1 MQVYMSAATVLG
13 STGVRAGVRHC
24 GHDPI
29 VGGKSSAKLGYKVKC
44 PELGTCVGTEYQ
56 HYAHRTHSHS
66 LIWSGSAVMFAHSQ
80 SSQEVKI
87 LMVLEH
93 VEQNQHL
100 SCNYLINLYTRWVVP
115 MHKCPMSESWVWRF
129 DIFMKCLLLFFEVL
143 ICTCDAS

>member
-66 LIWSGSAVMFAHSQ
+66 LIWFTRSEDIDGAGACGTKSTSQ
-80 SSQEVKI
+80 
-87 LMVLEH
+87 L
-93 VEQNQHL
+93 
-100 SCNYLINLYTRWVVP
+100 
-115 MHKCPMSESWVWRF
+115 
-129 DIFMKCLLLFFEVL
+129 
-143 ICTCDAS
+143 

>member
-56 HYAHRTHSHS
+56 HYAHRTHSFTNLVRQCCDVRS
-66 LIWSGSAVMFAHSQ
+66 FSKFTRSEDIDGAGACGTKSTSQ
-80 SSQEVKI
+80 
-87 LMVLEH
+87 L
-93 VEQNQHL
+93 
-100 SCNYLINLYTRWVVP
+100 
-115 MHKCPMSESWVWRF
+115 
-129 DIFMKCLLLFFEVL
+129 
-143 ICTCDAS
+143 

>member
-1 MQVYMSAATVLG
+1 MCAKCVFMQGYTSAATVLG
-13 STGVRAGVRHC
+13 STGVQAGVRHC

-66 LIWSGSAVMFAHSQ
+66 LIWSGSAVMFTHSQ

-87 LMVLEH
+87 LMEMEH
-93 VEQNQHL
+93 VEHL
-100 SCNYLINLYTRWVVP
+100 SCDYLINLYTR
-115 MHKCPMSESWVWRF
+115 
-129 DIFMKCLLLFFEVL
+129 
-143 ICTCDAS
+143 